1 MNRSKVTQILED
13 ISSEEERKSKNI
25 PKEKKS
31 KAKKHFRI
39 YISPAKISRI
49 ITKDNELLLFHR
61 EKADIFLA
69 GLLST
74 DYQQIDDTSSRVHGG
89 GPLYADRLQSLL
101 HCVLH
106 GSSQRPSY
114 FPDPGKGKIRRTR
127 IIEAAAI
134 AAYVPPANGLSS
146 SGRPFER

>member
-49 ITKDNELLLFHR
+49 ITKDNELFHR

-74 DYQQIDDTSSRVHGG
+74 DYQQIDNTSSRVHGG
-89 GPLYADRLQSLL
+89 DHYTQIVCNPYYTAYFTAPHKDRLTSL
-101 HCVLH
+101 
-106 GSSQRPSY
+106 
-114 FPDPGKGKIRRTR
+114 TR
-127 IIEAAAI
+127 VRAKSEGQ
-134 AAYVPPANGLSS
+134 GL
-146 SGRPFER
+146 